1 MKFKDE
7 KEKIKSTVDTN
18 KYKNIISEVDLEK
31 LIKKLNNKAVI
42 SVDTETTS
50 LNPLEAE
57 LVGISICCNDNEA
70 YYIPVAHK
78 KVKSLDLQFVLKK
91 LNQFLRI
98 LVLKK

>member
-1 MKFKDE
+1 MKK
-7 KEKIKSTVDTN
+7 KKIKSSKVDTS
-18 KYKNIISEVDLEK
+18 KYKNIINEVDLEK
-31 LIKKLNNKAVI
+31 LIKSLNNKAVI

-57 LVGISICCNDNEA
+57 LVGISVCCNDNEA

-91 LNQFLRI
+91 LNQFLKI
-98 LVLKK
+98 KVLKK